1 MKKLCVGVFLALA
14 LLFAQTASAEPCGL
28 CQAYYPC
35 DWPCEHCAE
44 GRGGPGLWE
53 IGGGCWGEIVSGTC
67 GDIGQCGW
75 DPCTSTSPI
84 APPAGDDKAVTL
96 EPGAQ
101 SLLFLLMPIAPP
113 IP

>member
-1 MKKLCVGVFLALA
+1 MKKLCVGLFFALA
-14 LLFAQTASAEPCGL
+14 LLCAQTASAEPCGL

-35 DWPCEHCAE
+35 DWSCEHCV
-44 GRGGPGLWE
+44 RGPEGPGFWFE
-53 IGGGCWGEIVSGTC
+53 GGYCWGEVVSGTC

-75 DPCTSTSPI
+75 NPCTSTSPN
-84 APPAGDDKAVTL
+84 APAEDDKAVSL

-101 SLLFLLMPIAPP
+101 SLFFLMPIAPP